1 MRTFCGRSDV
11 VLKSCL
17 ESPIISFLTDTK
29 HLYFDIQL
37 LETLQLSMKNG
48 KEGNG
53 IRQDNTEEEVENI
66 NIDK

>member
-1 MRTFCGRSDV
+1 MRMLCGRSDV

-29 HLYFDIQL
+29 HFNFDIQL

-48 KEGNG
+48 KEGNR